1 MIKNLVFSGG
11 GVKCISYIGILKYL
25 EKENILKDISGIAGT
40 SGGAIF
46 AFIILLGYTYNDL
59 LLLINGLNFEEVRD
73 ITSENLFQFFSNFGI
88 DTGNKLTHLIK
99 LLLNKKLGNGSENIT
114 FKELFNKT
122 NVNLVITGTCL
133 DTRKIEYFNHINTP
147 NMKLLSALR
156 ITFSIPIVYNKVNYN
171 NKIYVDGGLID
182 NLPIDIFKDDI
193 LHTLAFYITTNT
205 ENSIDI
211 DSIDN
216 YMLSILL
223 TLNQKIDFNTME
235 KYKDN
240 IVVIETDI
248 SPINFKL
255 SIDKKNDIIDIG
267 YKSIQKYFFNKNS
280 NKINNNIIKV
290 NIKKININT
299 IQDINNSCNKIL
311 SRNLSENLK
320 DVIENI
326 NIDNSINII
335 NKININKEKLY
346 NSSNN
351 ISNNIVSFFSEFIL

>member
-11 GVKCISYIGILKYL
+11 GIKCISYIGVLKYL
-25 EKENILKDISGIAGT
+25 EEKNILKDISAIAGT

-73 ITSENLFQFFSNFGI
+73 ITSENLFQFFNNFGI

-99 LLLNKKLGNGSENIT
+99 LLLNKKLGINSENIT
-114 FKELFNKT
+114 FIELFNKT
-122 NVNLVITGTCL
+122 NINLTITGTCL
-133 DTRKIEYFNHINTP
+133 DTRSIEYFNHINTP
-147 NMKLLSALR
+147 DMKLLSALR

-171 NKIYVDGGLID
+171 NKIYVDGGLTD
-182 NLPIDIFKDDI
+182 NLPIHIFKDDI
-193 LHTLAFYITTNT
+193 LHTLAFYITSDK

-211 DSIDN
+211 NSIDN

-223 TLNQKIDFNTME
+223 TLNQKIDFNTIE

-240 IVVIETDI
+240 IIVIETDI

-255 SIDKKNDIIDIG
+255 DINKKNNIIDIG

-280 NKINNNIIKV
+280 NEINNIIKI
-290 NIKKININT
+290 NIKKIDINS
-299 IQDINNSCNKIL
+299 ILDINNYSSKIL
-311 SRNLSENLK
+311 SSNLKENLK
-320 DVIENI
+320 NIIENI

-346 NSSNN
+346 NSSDN